1 MEDIGLLKMD
11 FLGLKTLSIIKDTI
25 ENIKISKGVDINID
39 EISLETKNF

>member
-1 MEDIGLLKMD
+1 MD